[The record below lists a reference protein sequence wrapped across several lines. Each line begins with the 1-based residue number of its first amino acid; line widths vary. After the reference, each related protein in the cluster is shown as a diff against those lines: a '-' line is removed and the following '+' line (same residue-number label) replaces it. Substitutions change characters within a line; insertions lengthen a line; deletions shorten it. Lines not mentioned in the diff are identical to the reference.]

1 MKRGKYLFK
10 EGYQLQIQGKG
21 SQRKARFFYKPRTSG
36 RGLQLSPLAT
46 LPNLTE
52 SFYLALSRKKTG
64 TAFFNKKA
72 RFHEETP
79 RKRSLAQMEEG
90 RKHPSNSL

>member
-1 MKRGKYLFK
+1 LKRGKYLFK

-64 TAFFNKKA
+64 TAFFNKTA
-72 RFHEETP
+72 RFHEETT
-79 RKRSLAQMEEG
+79 RKRSLAQKGG
-90 RKHPSNSL
+90 RKEAPFQ